1 MMNKKIIKIKLSRKS
16 ATELCELQ
24 ERLDKESNSKFF
36 TEGKS
41 RKVRLA
47 NYMKERE
54 ALFG

>member
-1 MMNKKIIKIKLSRKS
+1 MMNKKIIKIKLSKKS

-47 NYMKERE
+47 NYMKEKE